1 MDEAFIFLDKPIEKL
16 ERYIA
21 LYLGEGAKVCNEPVM
36 IPRLC
41 PKVCNEPVMIPR
53 LCPKVCNESDIIP
66 QYCPKVC
73 NEPDMIPQ
81 YCPKACNESD
91 MIPQYC
97 PKVCNEPASF
107 VNSRGAGSFFRLH
120 NYFVYLPVYL
130 TRGSTFYTFTF
141 LFYIIKKQKETGRT
155 EVFNSVLPVF
165 F

>member
-21 LYLGEGAKVCNEPVM
+21 LYLGEGTKVCNEPVM

-41 PKVCNEPVMIPR
+41 PKV
-53 LCPKVCNESDIIP
+53 
-66 QYCPKVC
+66 
-73 NEPDMIPQ
+73 
-81 YCPKACNESD
+81 CNESD

-107 VNSRGAGSFFRLH
+107 VNGRGAGSFFRLH

-130 TRGSTFYTFTF
+130 TGGSSTPFF
-141 LFYIIKKQKETGRT
+141 LF
-155 EVFNSVLPVF
+155 F
-165 F
+165 FR

>member
-21 LYLGEGAKVCNEPVM
+21 LYLGEGTKVGNEPVM

-53 LCPKVCNESDIIP
+53 LCPKVCNEP
-66 QYCPKVC
+66 V
-73 NEPDMIPQ
+73 MIPRL
-81 YCPKACNESD
+81 
-91 MIPQYC
+91 C

-130 TRGSTFYTFTF
+130 TRGSSFYTFTF

>member
-66 QYCPKVC
+66 RLCPEVG
-73 NEPDMIPQ
+73 
-81 YCPKACNESD
+81 NES
-91 MIPQYC
+91 
-97 PKVCNEPASF
+97 
-107 VNSRGAGSFFRLH
+107 G
-120 NYFVYLPVYL
+120 
-130 TRGSTFYTFTF
+130 
-141 LFYIIKKQKETGRT
+141 IIH
-155 EVFNSVLPVF
+155 
-165 F
+165 

>member
-21 LYLGEGAKVCNEPVM
+21 LYLGEGTKVCNEPVMIPQYCPKLCNEPDM

-53 LCPKVCNESDIIP
+53 LCPKVCNESD
-66 QYCPKVC
+66 
-73 NEPDMIPQ
+73 
-81 YCPKACNESD
+81 

-107 VNSRGAGSFFRLH
+107 VNGRGAGSFFRLH

-130 TRGSTFYTFTF
+130 TGGSSTPFF
-141 LFYIIKKQKETGRT
+141 LF
-155 EVFNSVLPVF
+155 F
-165 F
+165 FR

>member
-21 LYLGEGAKVCNEPVM
+21 LYLGEGTKVCNEPVM

-41 PKVCNEPVMIPR
+41 PKVCNEPDMIPR
-53 LCPKVCNESDIIP
+53 LCPKV
-66 QYCPKVC
+66 
-73 NEPDMIPQ
+73 
-81 YCPKACNESD
+81 CNESD

-107 VNSRGAGSFFRLH
+107 VNGRGAGSFFRLH

-130 TRGSTFYTFTF
+130 TGGSSTPFF
-141 LFYIIKKQKETGRT
+141 LF
-155 EVFNSVLPVF
+155 F
-165 F
+165 FR

>member
-1 MDEAFIFLDKPIEKL
+1 M
-16 ERYIA
+16 
-21 LYLGEGAKVCNEPVM
+21 CNEPVM

-53 LCPKVCNESDIIP
+53 LCPKVGNESDIIP
-66 QYCPKVC
+66 QYCSKVG
-73 NEPDMIPQ
+73 NAPDIIAQ
-81 YCPKACNESD
+81 YCPKVCNESD

-130 TRGSTFYTFTF
+130 TRGSSFYTFTF

>member
-21 LYLGEGAKVCNEPVM
+21 LYLGEGTKVGNEPVM

-41 PKVCNEPVMIPR
+41 PKVCNEPDM
-53 LCPKVCNESDIIP
+53 IP

-130 TRGSTFYTFTF
+130 TRGSSFYTFTF
-141 LFYIIKKQKETGRT
+141 LLYIIKKQKEQEEQKFLT
-155 EVFNSVLPVF
+155 SPF
-165 F
+165 FLFFFR